1 MDGLG
6 NYLRGLGR
14 EEALPAVRAAG
25 TAPGPRE
32 SHTCTCVGS
41 RLFLFGGFDGS
52 KVLNDLYVY
61 DLNSSAWERLVNT
74 PATPAPRA
82 GHAAAT
88 LGLPAHLVVFGGADA
103 TRRFADIH
111 LLDTMARRWE
121 KPPVSGR
128 APLPRY
134 YHTMALAHGSF
145 WVFGGDDGSGALAD
159 LQSLDAST
167 WVWSQPATHG
177 AAPSPRYGHACAVVN
192 QLLFIIGGVSQEG
205 PTLGEIYVLD
215 VGAMSWWRP
224 KPAAPPPPL
233 AFMTAALSADRIF
246 IHGGSTRGSDSAA
259 AVSGLVWAIDTA
271 SCECSRVYGDDGGL
285 RLPPRQRHSVARGAG
300 TRLLFFGGW
309 DGVRTTAGLHEL
321 DTSPL
326 ICGDAAIGALR
337 PVRESSAC
345 QGGAAGGGAAH
356 GGGRFE
362 GFRSGVSAA
371 ARQPQQLELQ
381 LERHEIELKH
391 LRGEVARLKVANA
404 LLTKDVTRM
413 KALAGVQVTEGGG
426 GAAGGGVDMEE
437 LASKKEI
444 LQLRAELSRARTQ
457 AREEAALRQGEICA
471 ELEVLKRD
479 FRHLEY
485 KSSLA
490 MANSNLVEKPV
501 DGLKYP

>member
-1 MDGLG
+1 MLT
-6 NYLRGLGR
+6 LPSTTPPPR
-14 EEALPAVRAAG
+14 LPALDPATG
-25 TAPGPRE
+25 
-32 SHTCTCVGS
+32 VGS

-52 KVLNDLYVY
+52 KVLNDLYSY

-88 LGLPAHLVVFGGADA
+88 LGVPAHLVVFGGADA
-103 TRRFADIH
+103 TRRFADVH
-111 LLDTMARRWE
+111 LLDTMASRWE

-134 YHTMALAHGSF
+134 YHTMALAHGRF

-177 AAPSPRYGHACAVVN
+177 ATPSPRYGHACAVVN
-192 QLLFIIGGVSQEG
+192 KLLFIIGGVSQEG
-205 PTLGEIYVLD
+205 PTLSEIYVLD

-224 KPAAPPPPL
+224 KPAAPPSSL

-246 IHGGSTRGSDSAA
+246 IHGGSDSAA

-271 SCECSRVYGDDGGL
+271 SCECSRIYGDDGGL

-381 LERHEIELKH
+381 LERHEIELKQ

-404 LLTKDVTRM
+404 LLTKDVSQM
-413 KALAGVQVTEGGG
+413 KALAGVHVTEGGG
-426 GAAGGGVDMEE
+426 AAAGGGVDMED

-444 LQLRAELSRARTQ
+444 LQLRAELSRARKQ
-457 AREEAALRQGEICA
+457 AREEAALRQSEICA

-479 FRHLEY
+479 FRHLDY
-485 KSSLA
+485 KSSLP
-490 MANSNLVEKPV
+490 MANGNLVEMAV